1 MTLGEIAEAV
11 DLKGIASVV
20 AVFLPLQLALPHRR
34 EQKIF
39 RKQWASDLSYLL
51 FNGFFI
57 KAGIALLLGLSLT
70 HLQALMPDA
79 VTGFVGRRNIV
90 WQVLGA
96 FVISD
101 IGYYAAHRL
110 FHAVPF
116 LWRFHAVHHS
126 IEELDWLAAHR
137 VHPVDQTITIV
148 MSSLPVLA
156 LGFSLPALAIFGFIH
171 LMQAHLVHANTRIH
185 FGPLRWV
192 FCSPLFHHWHHANEP
207 AAWDKNFSA
216 RLIVLDWMFGTL
228 YMPNEMP
235 LRYGTDHPVPNIY
248 PLQLLWPLTR
258 QARAPRPSEPGPE
271 LAAATTPT
279 TASAP
284 EQPAG

>member
-1 MTLGEIAEAV
+1 MTLGEIAAAV
-11 DLKGIASVV
+11 DLKGIASVA

-39 RKQWASDLSYLL
+39 RKQWVSDFSYLL

-57 KAGIALLLGLSLT
+57 SFGIAVLTTFALPYLKALLPLGVL
-70 HLQALMPDA
+70 D
-79 VTGFVGRRNIV
+79 FVGRRHFV
-90 WQVLGA
+90 WQVLAA

-101 IGYYAAHRL
+101 IGYYVAHRL

-137 VHPVDQTITIV
+137 VHFVDQTVTMA
-148 MSSLPVLA
+148 MSSLPVLV
-156 LGFSLPALAIFGFIH
+156 LGFSPEALAAFGFIH
-171 LMQAHLVHANTRIH
+171 LMQAHLVHSNTRVH

-216 RLIVLDWMFGTL
+216 RLVVLDRIFGTF
-228 YMPNEMP
+228 YMPDHMP
-235 LRYGTDHPVPNIY
+235 ARYGTNDPVPTIY
-248 PLQLLWPLTR
+248 PLQLVWPLTR
-258 QARAPRPSEPGPE
+258 QARAPRPPEPMPE
-271 LAAATTPT
+271 I
-279 TASAP
+279 AP
-284 EQPAG
+284 VPDQPVSPANSI